1 MSYSIL
7 SSNVVLGSDSTPSY
21 SFVTNAGGT
30 LQLECIDSGVT
41 DPQLEVDGSVKCDT
55 VYFTNPTRSRA
66 VASDQFGKLV
76 ESTVELDT
84 LQGFDS
90 RITVVEGQTSHLGDL
105 IDVVDGNTTV
115 FGNGITANADLHVEG
130 SINCTANLTTDG
142 AVYATNT
149 TGDGPALSVSQTGT
163 TSLVETKHGGG
174 NVALKQWTDGSM
186 VLGPTTN
193 NTINTL
199 SQTPFAATLGVYGN
213 ILATDWF
220 TGNVDAANVVT
231 EALHASAFD
240 LSGNMQATGVNASG
254 ITITGDL
261 YAVNG
266 RFSGDVFI
274 AASDRR
280 LKTDIQVI
288 ENASE
293 TIRQIHGYTYRW
305 RDDIAGLP
313 LHGEDCGI
321 IAQEAAATSLGSHLI
336 RPAPFDHTLEGE
348 SISGERYMTVRYD
361 RLHALEI
368 QCLHELL
375 DRLDKQDAT
384 IRELQEKLKSP

>member
-1 MSYSIL
+1 
-7 SSNVVLGSDSTPSY
+7 
-21 SFVTNAGGT
+21 VTNAGGT
-30 LQLECIDSGVT
+30 LQLECIDNGVT

-66 VASDQFGKLV
+66 VASDQFGKLI
-76 ESTVELDT
+76 ETTVELDT

-90 RITVVEGQTSHLGDL
+90 RITVVEGQTSHLGNL
-105 IDVVDGNTTV
+105 IAVVDGNTTV
-115 FGNGITANADLHVEG
+115 FGNGITANTDLHVEG
-130 SINCTANLTTDG
+130 NINCTANIITEG
-142 AVYATNT
+142 AVYTTNT
-149 TGDGPALSVSQTGT
+149 NSDGPALSVSQAGT
-163 TSLVETKHGGG
+163 STIVETSKSGG

-186 VLGPTTN
+186 VIGPTTT

-199 SQTPFAATLGVYGN
+199 TQTPFDATLGVYGN
-213 ILATDWF
+213 ILATNWF

-240 LSGNMQATGVNASG
+240 LSGNMQATGVQASG

-274 AASDRR
+274 AASDAR

-293 TIRQIHGYTYRW
+293 TIRGIKGYTFRW
-305 RDDIAGLP
+305 RDDIPGLP

-321 IAQEAAATSLGSHLI
+321 IAQEAVATSLGDHLI
-336 RPAPFDHTLEGE
+336 RPAPFDHTLKGE
-348 SISGERYMTVRYD
+348 SISGEDYMTVRYD
-361 RLHALEI
+361 RLHALQI
-368 QCLHELL
+368 QCIHEIL
-375 DRLDKQDAT
+375 DRLDKQDTT
-384 IRELQEKLKSP
+384 IRELQEKIKSIP

>member
-7 SSNVVLGSDSTPSY
+7 SSNVVLGTNSTPSY

-55 VYFTNPTRSRA
+55 VYFTDPTRSRA
-66 VASDQFGKLV
+66 VASDQFGKLI

-90 RITVVEGQTSHLGDL
+90 RITVVEGQTSHLGNL
-105 IDVVDGNTTV
+105 INIVDGNTMI
-115 FGNGITANADLHVEG
+115 FGNAITANADLSVEG
-130 SINCTANLTTDG
+130 NISCSADLTTEG
-142 AVYATNT
+142 TVYAT
-149 TGDGPALSVSQTGT
+149 
-163 TSLVETKHGGG
+163 
-174 NVALKQWTDGSM
+174 
-186 VLGPTTN
+186 
-193 NTINTL
+193 
-199 SQTPFAATLGVYGN
+199 
-213 ILATDWF
+213 
-220 TGNVDAANVVT
+220 
-231 EALHASAFD
+231 
-240 LSGNMQATGVNASG
+240 GNMQVSEVNASG

-274 AASDRR
+274 AASDAR

-288 ENASE
+288 ENASD

-305 RDDIAGLP
+305 RDDIPDLP
-313 LHGEDCGI
+313 LRGEDCGI

-336 RPAPFDHTLEGE
+336 RPAPFDHTLDGE
-348 SISGERYMTVRYD
+348 SISGENYMTVRYD
-361 RLHALEI
+361 RLHALQI
-368 QCLHELL
+368 QCIHELL
-375 DRLDKQDAT
+375 DRIDAQDVT
-384 IRELQEKLKSP
+384 IRELQEKLSMR

>member
-30 LQLECIDSGVT
+30 LQLECIDAGVT

-55 VYFTNPTRSRA
+55 VYFTNPVRSRA

-76 ESTVELDT
+76 ESTVELSK

-90 RITVVEGQTSHLGDL
+90 RITVVEGQTSHLGNL
-105 IDVVDGNTTV
+105 IDIVDGNTTV
-115 FGNGITANADLHVEG
+115 FSGNGITANADLTVEG
-130 SINCTANLTTDG
+130 NIQCTANINTDG
-142 AVYATNT
+142 AVYVNNT
-149 TGDGPALSVSQTGT
+149 LSVSQTGT
-163 TSLVETKHGGG
+163 STMIETSKRGG

-186 VLGPTTN
+186 VIGPTTT

-199 SQTPFAATLGVYGN
+199 TQTPFDATLSVYGN
-213 ILATDWF
+213 IFATEWF
-220 TGNVDAANVVT
+220 TGNVRTANVVT
-231 EALHASAFD
+231 DALHASVFD
-240 LSGNMQATGVNASG
+240 LSGNMQATGVQASG

-274 AASDRR
+274 AASDKR

-288 ENASE
+288 ENASD
-293 TIRQIHGYTYRW
+293 TIRQIRGYTYRW
-305 RDDIAGLP
+305 RDDIPGLP
-313 LHGEDCGI
+313 LRGEDCGI
-321 IAQEAAATSLGSHLI
+321 IAQEAAATSLGSQLI

-375 DRLDKQDAT
+375 DRLDAQDAT
-384 IRELQEKLKSP
+384 IRELQEKIKSIH